1 MVIKGSSRGGS
12 ARDARNLA
20 AHLLNGTDNELVEVV
35 ELRDAVG
42 EDLHAAFVEWRAV
55 SLGTRTRKAL
65 YHASISVPRDETGG
79 MSTARWME
87 AVDELETRLGLGGH
101 PRAVVRHRKHE
112 RDHIHVVWLRVNP
125 TTLKTAR
132 DSHNYRIHEESS
144 RELEARF
151 GLRAVVGAHTRPAG
165 MPRPVAFATHG
176 EQQAAERTGM
186 SVAEVTAAVKAAWR
200 ESMDGQ
206 SFAAAVAKRG
216 LSLACGDRGIL
227 VVDGM
232 GTPHSIARRAGVK
245 AAAVKEKL
253 KGLDMTAVPTLAT
266 AKTTRKGRER
276 TMKERKT
283 FGMQAAG
290 STKKVDWKSL
300 EAWWKTQGFDPVR
313 EWNCL
318 VVDAFGAVFRDYG
331 DRMEIRSDGEPTD
344 EQVAALVKAGRE
356 RGWISVRFYG
366 GSEKFQQRARKE
378 AIRQGYDPA
387 AITLECEEGTT
398 RKALSE
404 PMPAHLKRTLGIPDP
419 DAGTPEH
426 HEHREHR
433 NTKEVEHGQEADGPR
448 L

>member
-20 AHLLNGTDNELVEVV
+20 AHLLNGTDNEIVEVV
-35 ELRDAVG
+35 EVRDAVG
-42 EDLHAAFVEWRAV
+42 DNLHAAFAEWRAV
-55 SLGTRTRKAL
+55 SLGTRTRNCL
-65 YHASISVPRDETGG
+65 YHASISVPREEIAE
-79 MSTARWME
+79 MSAAHWKE

-112 RDHIHVVWLRVNP
+112 RDHVHVVWLRVNP
-125 TTLKTAR
+125 ATLKAAS
-132 DSHNYRIHEESS
+132 DSHNYRVHEATS
-144 RELEARF
+144 RSLEVRF

-165 MPRPVAFATHG
+165 TPRPVAFATHG
-176 EQQAAERTGM
+176 DQQAAERTGM
-186 SVAEVTAAVKAAWR
+186 SVAEVAAAVKAAWR
-200 ESMDGQ
+200 ESVDGP

-216 LSLACGDRGIL
+216 LFLARGDRGIL

-253 KGLDMTAVPTLAT
+253 KGLDMTAVPMLAT
-266 AKTTRKGRER
+266 AKTTRKGRE

-283 FGMQAAG
+283 FGMQAVGTA
-290 STKKVDWKSL
+290 DPINWEPL
-300 EAWWKTQGFDPVR
+300 EAWWKVEGFDPVR

-331 DRMEIRSDGEPTD
+331 NRIEIHSDGEPTD
-344 EQVAALVKAGRE
+344 EQIAALVKAGRE
-356 RGWISVRFYG
+356 RGWTSVRFFG
-366 GSEKFQQRARKE
+366 GSPDFQRRAREE

-398 RKALSE
+398 KKALAE

-419 DAGTPEH
+419 EAGTPEH
-426 HEHREHR
+426 QEHREHR
-433 NTKEVEHGQEADGPR
+433 NTREVEHGQEAEGPR